1 MKNNTL
7 ISPQEIIEL
16 KKCKVCG
23 LSPMKNS
30 EFCYRH
36 NPSYKKDILPSFNE
50 ITTVAGVQR
59 SYCALLNALKKGKI
73 KREDGQVLIYGL
85 NSFIKA
91 LKDIVDIKTEL
102 EAQNNDR
109 PVISDTKIEQLKE
122 LVNKLDNLNEK
133 FKTTYNPSGEIENTV
148 EPEQSPEKKD

>member
-7 ISPQEIIEL
+7 ISPQEIIEV

-36 NPSYKKDILPSFNE
+36 NPNYKKDILPSFNE

-102 EAQNNDR
+102 DSQINNK
-109 PVISDTKIEQLKE
+109 PVISDSKIEELKE
-122 LVNKLDNLNEK
+122 LVSKLDNLNKK
-133 FKTTYNPSGEIENTV
+133 FKHTYNPTGEIAQV
-148 EPEQSPEKKD
+148 EEIEKNAI